1 MNRKNIIQKRGLG
14 DWIRSGL
21 SRISEAF
28 SSLFGDNRLPKSF
41 RDTLKKYQDNTIKSI
56 KVVREPLEKAVN
68 MFANVLT
75 AGKFNEVAKQQ
86 GEAGFFHL
94 YALLELDDGTTL
106 LYERNER
113 PVLSASGKVP
123 GAKAESVSASGKNIK
138 LGDFIQKSIDGS
150 GGLDKYVR
158 YHPLEANCQDFLI
171 ASFKANGI
179 LTGELQKFIKQDLTK
194 LIEEA
199 PTFGKILAEKATSLA
214 GKAREV
220 FEELFRKKGGRVSDL
235 GRVPHNVFIQGG
247 RRGRNF

>member
-1 MNRKNIIQKRGLG
+1 MNRKIVQKRGLG

-21 SRISEAF
+21 SRVKEAF

-41 RDTLKKYQDNTIKSI
+41 RDTLKKYEDSKIRSI
-56 KVVREPLEKAVN
+56 KVVREPLERAVN
-68 MFANVLT
+68 AFANLLT
-75 AGKFNEVAKQQ
+75 MGKFGQAAQQQ

-113 PVLSASGKVP
+113 PVLSVGKTP
-123 GAKAESVSASGKNIK
+123 GPKAESVSASGKNIR

-171 ASFKANGI
+171 ASFQANGL
-179 LTGELQKFIKQDLTK
+179 LTGELQKFIKQDLTQ
-194 LIEEA
+194 LIEET
-199 PTFGKILAEKATSLA
+199 PTFSKVLAEKATSLA

-220 FEELFRKKGGRVSDL
+220 FEELFKKKGGRVANL
-235 GRVPHNVFIQGG
+235 GRVPHNVFIQSG
-247 RRGRNF
+247 RSGRKF